1 MGPTKISGLP
11 AHILLV
17 HLVIAA
23 VPIAALL
30 VIVCGLWPAARRQV
44 GIILPIIVLGA
55 LITVPITTH
64 AGEWLEER
72 VPSTPLIRK
81 HVALGK
87 QLLPWMV
94 GLFLVAV
101 LIWVWERA
109 STRQGAEAVQGS
121 ATLHGPA
128 ALHGP
133 AGRVVIGV
141 IAVAIS
147 IGALQQVIRTGEAG
161 SKAVWSGNFSAQ
173 PKQ

>member
-11 AHILLV
+11 AHVLLV

-23 VPIAALL
+23 VPIASLL
-30 VIVCGLWPAARRQV
+30 VIVCALWPAARRRV

-55 LITVPITTH
+55 LITVPVTTS
-64 AGEWLEER
+64 AGKWLQAR
-72 VPSTPLIRK
+72 VASTPLIRK

-87 QLLPWMV
+87 QMLPWMI

-109 STRQGAEAVQGS
+109 STRQGS
-121 ATLHGPA
+121 A

-133 AGRVVIGV
+133 AARVVVGV
-141 IAVAIS
+141 IAVAMS
-147 IGALQQVIRTGEAG
+147 VGALQQVIRTGEAG
-161 SKAVWSGNFSAQ
+161 SRALWTGNFSAQ
-173 PKQ
+173 PRQ